1 MTRTREISMDIKKL
15 IKDIEAAK
23 KSLLV
28 IRKTIDKEKSR
39 VEKLEKKNQ
48 AVWNALEAQVE
59 KAEVLKKGESEEDAD
74 KRVNALRDKQ
84 DNFVGCEELLLSV
97 GDPSDFGDESLLGAV
112 SSAQSALGDMIS
124 FSRKKK
130 PYGLVVKY
138 EEMLKEHDE
147 LIAKAAKKT
156 AKKAAK
162 KVSKRARRGR

>member
-1 MTRTREISMDIKKL
+1 MDIKKL

-48 AVWNALEAQVE
+48 VAWNALEAQVE
-59 KAEVLKKGESEEDAD
+59 EAGVVKKGESEADAD
-74 KRVNALRDKQ
+74 KRLDALRDKQ

-97 GDPSDFGDESLLGAV
+97 GDPSDFSDDSLLGAI
-112 SSAQSALGDMIS
+112 SMGQRSLDEMIS

-138 EEMLKEHDE
+138 EEMLKEHDA
-147 LIAKAAKKT
+147 LVAKAAKKT

>member
-1 MTRTREISMDIKKL
+1 MDIKKL

-48 AVWNALEAQVE
+48 VAWNALEAQNV
-59 KAEVLKKGESEEDAD
+59 VKKGESEAEAD
-74 KRVNALRDKQ
+74 KRLDALRDKQ
-84 DNFVGCEELLLSV
+84 DNFVGCEELLLGV
-97 GDPSDFGDESLLGAV
+97 GDPSDFGDESLLGAI

-124 FSRKKK
+124 FRLKKK
-130 PYGLVVKY
+130 PYGLVVRY

>member
-1 MTRTREISMDIKKL
+1 MDIKKL
-15 IKDIEAAK
+15 IKDIEATK
-23 KSLLV
+23 KSLLA

-48 AVWNALEAQVE
+48 VAWNALEAQVE

-84 DNFVGCEELLLSV
+84 DNFVGCEELLLSI
-97 GDPSDFGDESLLGAV
+97 GDPGDFGDQSLLGAI
-112 SSAQSALGDMIS
+112 STAQSALGDMIS

-130 PYGLVVKY
+130 PYGLVVEY
-138 EEMLKEHDE
+138 EEKLKEHDA
-147 LIAKAAKKT
+147 LVAKAAKKT
-156 AKKAAK
+156 AK